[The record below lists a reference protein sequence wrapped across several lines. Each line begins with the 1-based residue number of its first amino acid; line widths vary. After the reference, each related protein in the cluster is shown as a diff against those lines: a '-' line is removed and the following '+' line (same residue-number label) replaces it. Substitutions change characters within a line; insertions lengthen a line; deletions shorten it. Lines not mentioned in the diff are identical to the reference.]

1 MKTIGQKVLE
11 LVFRL
16 APADSQ
22 EAFLRPK
29 LHGHYNLKYL
39 NPSYSQEGEDM
50 VLARY
55 LEGQKNGFYVDVGAH
70 HPFRFSNTYH
80 FYLKGWHGVNIDPLL
95 GMKDLFDE
103 FRPRDTNLE
112 VGVSCTPGE
121 LVYYAFDEP
130 ALNTFDE
137 KRARKIHAETKYNLV
152 SETAVKVERLD
163 ELLGAHLCDRQEL
176 VFLTVDVE
184 GRDLDVLRSN
194 DWERFRPRMVVA
206 EGKDFFLESK
216 IDEVGDFLR
225 GQGYRLCAK
234 TRGSWFFW
242 DCRK

>member
-1 MKTIGQKVLE
+1 MC
-11 LVFRL
+11 
-16 APADSQ
+16 
-22 EAFLRPK
+22 
-29 LHGHYNLKYL
+29 GHRQLKYL
-39 NPSYSQEGEDM
+39 NRSYSQEGEDI
-50 VLARY
+50 VLSRF
-55 LEGQKNGFYVDVGAH
+55 LEGRNFGIYVDVGAH
-70 HPFRFSNTYH
+70 HPFRFSNTYR
-80 FYLKGWHGVNIDPLL
+80 FYLKGWHGVNIDPLC

-103 FRPRDTNLE
+103 LRPRDTNLE

-121 LVYYAFDEP
+121 LVYYGFDEP

-137 KRARKIHAETKYNLV
+137 KRARKIHGETKYNLE

-163 ELLGAHLCDRQEL
+163 ELLKAYLGDRQEL

-206 EGKDFFLESK
+206 EGKDFFLESNS
-216 IDEVGDFLR
+216 DEVGDFLR
-225 GQGYRLCAK
+225 GRGYRLCAK

>member
-39 NPSYSQEGEDM
+39 NCSYSQEGEDM

-80 FYLKGWHGVNIDPLL
+80 FYLKGWHGVNIDPLW
-95 GMKDLFDE
+95 GMMNFD
-103 FRPRDTNLE
+103 
-112 VGVSCTPGE
+112 PGM
-121 LVYYAFDEP
+121 
-130 ALNTFDE
+130 
-137 KRARKIHAETKYNLV
+137 RIWR
-152 SETAVKVERLD
+152 
-163 ELLGAHLCDRQEL
+163 L
-176 VFLTVDVE
+176 VFPVRPVNWFTMHSMS
-184 GRDLDVLRSN
+184 LRSILLMKN
-194 DWERFRPRMVVA
+194 VREKYTRRQ
-206 EGKDFFLESK
+206 S
-216 IDEVGDFLR
+216 IIS
-225 GQGYRLCAK
+225 YRKRLLK
-234 TRGSWFFW
+234 LS
-242 DCRK
+242 D